1 MLQFNFP
8 MHLYTN
14 KELCNLAFQMLQ
26 HTGVNVTL
34 GIEDAVLKGLIEEL
48 AMHYN
53 VIPYHN
59 WTHAF

>member
-1 MLQFNFP
+1 

-14 KELCNLAFQMLQ
+14 KELVDIAFQMFEYANI
-26 HTGVNVTL
+26 HTKFN
-34 GIEDAVLKGLIEEL
+34 IEDAFLKGLIEEIS
-48 AMHYN
+48 MNYN